1 VFGSENKTEVGLVN
15 SFFELTPFVEACGLK
30 APIDLRIVRIDGTVL
45 AEGELDLPC
54 AVAGRDSICEV
65 TLLDAEISLRHAC
78 LQAVGGRVLVADI
91 GSRTGLH
98 LSGEA
103 AGPERQPF
111 LWLTPTD
118 PVAIGPFHITLRK
131 PLFVRPTAP
140 ETSPFLPDA
149 AAIAALPRVAVKFL
163 NGKTVKAEW
172 IVNRL
177 ITFVG
182 RSKDCKISL
191 AADDIAPFHCYF
203 VLTPDGL
210 WVVDLLSRESITV
223 NGEAVRYAHL
233 KTGDFVQVGR
243 FRLGFEYHSEPSL
256 AQPIPSARSL
266 GVKSDKSGF
275 TPVPFLAPKVRTAPL
290 IESATPA
297 LSRTPPPN
305 FVAVPSHAALALPDP
320 ADPAYAPLMEH
331 FSTAQNQMM
340 EQFQS
345 SMMMMMKM
353 FGEMHREQMTSM
365 QGELG
370 RMAELNTEMQ
380 RLQAQLT
387 TMTPPPV
394 AAMKP
399 THILPDPELVPLMSE
414 ESAGRHNWVYERMAV
429 LQAERQSLWQRL
441 AGLMTPKNA
450 GA

>member
-1 VFGSENKTEVGLVN
+1 MIQVEIVVVKNLLTRSFDGPLNQWKNGFVLRQAGCKIKTLTLHTFHGSRSHVGILEPNVSEDVHRPRVN
-15 SFFELTPFVEACGLK
+15 SLPGKLTLKPRPMTTSYCIFVIL
-30 APIDLRIVRIDGTVL
+30 
-45 AEGELDLPC
+45 
-54 AVAGRDSICEV
+54 
-65 TLLDAEISLRHAC
+65 
-78 LQAVGGRVLVADI
+78 
-91 GSRTGLH
+91 
-98 LSGEA
+98 
-103 AGPERQPF
+103 
-111 LWLTPTD
+111 
-118 PVAIGPFHITLRK
+118 TLRK

-399 THILPDPELVPLMSE
+399 THKLPDPELVPLMSE

>member
-1 VFGSENKTEVGLVN
+1 MN
-15 SFFELTPFVEACGLK
+15 SLFELTPFVEACGLK
-30 APIDLRIVRIDGTVL
+30 APIDLRIVRSDGAVL

-54 AVAGRDSICEV
+54 AVAGRDSHCEV

-91 GSRTGLH
+91 GSQTGLH
-98 LSGEA
+98 LSGAA

-118 PVAIGPFHITLRK
+118 PVAIGPFRITLRK

-149 AAIAALPRVAVKFL
+149 AAIASLPRVAVKFL
-163 NGKTVKAEW
+163 NGKTVKSEW

-191 AADDIAPFHCYF
+191 AADDVAPFHCYF

-210 WVVDLLSRESITV
+210 WVVDLLSRDSISV

-243 FRLGFEYHSEPSL
+243 FRLGFEYLDDPSM
-256 AQPIPSARSL
+256 AQVIPSARHL
-266 GVKSDKSGF
+266 NGKPDKSGF
-275 TPVPFLAPKVRTAPL
+275 TPVPFLAPKARAVPV
-290 IESATPA
+290 TPA
-297 LSRTPPPN
+297 PRVLPNFTETLPATLALTKPETVPPN
-305 FVAVPSHAALALPDP
+305 
-320 ADPAYAPLMEH
+320 ADPTYEPLMQH
-331 FSTAQNQMM
+331 FSAAQNQMI

-345 SMMMMMKM
+345 SMTMMIRM

-380 RLQAQLT
+380 RLQSRLT
-387 TMTPPPV
+387 TPADGSLP
-394 AAMKP
+394 P
-399 THILPDPELVPLMSE
+399 THVLPDPDLVPLMSE
-414 ESAGRHNWVYERMAV
+414 ETAGQHNWVYERMAA
-429 LQAERQSLWQRL
+429 LQVERQTLWQRL
-441 AGLMTPKNA
+441 SSLMTPKTA